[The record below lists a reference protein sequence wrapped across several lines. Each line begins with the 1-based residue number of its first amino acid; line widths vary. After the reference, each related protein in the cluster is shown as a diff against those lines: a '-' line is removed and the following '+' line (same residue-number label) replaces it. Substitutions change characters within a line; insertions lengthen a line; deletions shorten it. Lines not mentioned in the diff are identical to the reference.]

1 MNSRSSRESTASL
14 VLAVY
19 ALRNQLTG
27 SWPECRYI
35 SLKNA
40 VEQGGVYLGENA
52 FRTLIGLLEIRQRQA
67 MTISAD
73 AVTCLLKA
81 FPALPR

>member
-1 MNSRSSRESTASL
+1 
-14 VLAVY
+14 
-19 ALRNQLTG
+19 
-27 SWPECRYI
+27 
-35 SLKNA
+35 